1 MIGWVPDLD
10 IFSANS
16 KAPHRLEV
24 SQSANDLNLFSFE
37 KSFKSSIL
45 IAPSHIENCE

>member
-1 MIGWVPDLD
+1 MPTLE

-24 SQSANDLNLFSFE
+24 SQIANDYNLFSFE
-37 KSFKSSIL
+37 KSCKSSIF
-45 IAPSHIENCE
+45 IAPSQIEY